1 MIENQLLEIQSTLKD
16 APLGQKAAGAANTGT
31 VDVEET
37 DTIPEQ
43 VVEVAK
49 SRLLPTLVAVAAV
62 AGFARIQQVG
72 IRDMLPFRNR
82 RADWPMYALLTLMVW
97 QQVRDRL

>member
-1 MIENQLLEIQSTLKD
+1 MPISCFHVLHYTFIIFFVLSSSHIQTYTLDEKSN
-16 APLGQKAAGAANTGT
+16 G
-31 VDVEET
+31 V
-37 DTIPEQ
+37 
-43 VVEVAK
+43 VAK